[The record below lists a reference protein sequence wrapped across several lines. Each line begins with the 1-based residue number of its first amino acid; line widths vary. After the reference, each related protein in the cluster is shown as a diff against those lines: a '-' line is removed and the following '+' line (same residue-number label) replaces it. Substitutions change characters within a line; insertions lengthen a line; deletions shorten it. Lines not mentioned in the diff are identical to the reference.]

1 MCAICWK
8 CFFNVLFSVVLWVC
22 CELCSF
28 SIDFWI
34 PLTVLSWNNTQHAL
48 WGMAVSILFSFGSAP
63 FDLLNYAKN
72 VSIPVWN
79 GLFIVTQNVCMK
91 FAKETCRIYIP
102 MSLSNKPLSL
112 LCSHQDTFIRKLS
125 IRRTLNESVSSKQKD
140 RPHRMAWGRYWNM
153 AQTKIVDKTFHF
165 DFQL

>member
-1 MCAICWK
+1 MNCVHFLSMFESLWPFWAGIIRNTRYGGWRS
-8 CFFNVLFSVVLWVC
+8 LFSLLLVRPHLTSWIMRRMCLSQYEMVC
-22 CELCSF
+22 S
-28 SIDFWI
+28 
-34 PLTVLSWNNTQHAL
+34 LSPKMFAWNLQKKRVA
-48 WGMAVSILFSFGSAP
+48 
-63 FDLLNYAKN
+63 
-72 VSIPVWN
+72 
-79 GLFIVTQNVCMK
+79 FIFQCR
-91 FAKETCRIYIP
+91 CRINP
-102 MSLSNKPLSL
+102 CHL

>member
-1 MCAICWK
+1 MNCVHFLSI
-8 CFFNVLFSVVLWVC
+8 FESLWP
-22 CELCSF
+22 
-28 SIDFWI
+28 FWAGI
-34 PLTVLSWNNTQHAL
+34 IRNMRYGGWRS
-48 WGMAVSILFSFGSAP
+48 LFSFLLIRLTAESP